1 MIVNAVMIQDII
13 GQMVSPPI
21 LFFALGVM
29 AAMVKSDL
37 KIPDAAGSILSVII
51 LASIGL
57 RAGVA
62 VNQVGISNVILPAIA
77 AIVLGVL
84 IVLLV
89 FNLLKRLTNIDS
101 ANAASIAG
109 HYGAVSSVTLAVSIL
124 FLDNMQS
131 FYEPFVPALYPFMD
145 TAALLTAVVLS
156 RMGTGKKSLE
166 QQVSYGHLIKETV
179 VSKGPLLLLGC
190 FIIGLINGDTGTI
203 RVMPLFDV
211 LFPGLL
217 AIFMLDV
224 GLIAGARLPQLLTV
238 DKKVFIIGLLLP
250 PLQGIVG
257 VLLATLI
264 GLSPGGATIFA
275 AIAAGASYISAPAVM
290 RAAVPEANPSL
301 SLAMALGLAFPFNVT
316 LGIPLYYQVA
326 IMVESFI

>member
-156 RMGTGKKSLE
+156 RMGAGKKSLE

>member
-1 MIVNAVMIQDII
+1 MIQDII

-250 PLQGIVG
+250 PLQGILG

-326 IMVESFI
+326 IMVKSFI

>member
-1 MIVNAVMIQDII
+1 MIINALMLQDLI

-21 LFFALGVM
+21 LFFALGVF
-29 AAMVKSDL
+29 AALLKSDL
-37 KIPDAAGSILSVII
+37 KIPDAAGTILSVII

-62 VNQVGISNVILPAIA
+62 VHAVGISNVILPAAA
-77 AIVLGVL
+77 AILVGVF
-84 IVLLV
+84 IVLVV
-89 FNLLKRLTNIDS
+89 FNILKKLTKIDS

-124 FLDNMQS
+124 FLDNLKVH
-131 FYEPFVPALYPFMD
+131 YEPFVPALYPFMD

-156 RMGTGKKSLE
+156 RISVSSKKTTD
-166 QQVSYGHLIKETV
+166 QVSYGHLLRDTV

-190 FIIGLINGDTGTI
+190 FVIGFINGEAGTTRI
-203 RVMPLFDV
+203 MPVFDV
-211 LFPGLL
+211 MFPGLL
-217 AIFMLDV
+217 AVFMLDV
-224 GLIAGARLPQLLTV
+224 GLIAGARLYQLLTV

-250 PLQGIVG
+250 PIHGIIG
-257 VLLATLI
+257 VIVASLI

-275 AIAAGASYISAPAVM
+275 AIAGGASYISAPAVM
-290 RAAVPEANPSL
+290 RAAVPDANPSL

-316 LGIPLYYQVA
+316 IGIPIYYQTA
-326 IMVESFI
+326 LMVERFL